1 MRNTYLINSRSHR
14 LKVFRI
20 GATAK
25 ILSSGERADD
35 ELLVV
40 HTHFTY
46 EVFLVTDGRLQL
58 ITENGE
64 AVYER
69 SAVIIPPRI
78 GHYSVPSSDGSY
90 CLLLSFEKEDSAFE
104 NAVKNKITSVALSD
118 DAMFYAKKAAEKLE
132 KGSLGDEKDAE
143 LLLTLLFNEIVEG
156 LIPNAKSDG
165 ATQISQRHINA
176 IETIVNSRLKEGVT
190 LSEIANEVYLSKR
203 QVSRIISKEYGCS
216 LPELINGKR
225 LTAAENL
232 LRTKN
237 ISVSRVAEEVGI
249 SSDGYFYTLFK
260 AKYGITPLQYKKL
273 KNKTAKDG
281 KEEKI

>member
-20 GATAK
+20 GETAK
-25 ILSSGERADD
+25 ILSYNERSD
-35 ELLVV
+35 EELRVV

-46 EVFLVTDGRLQL
+46 EVFLVADGQLQL

-64 AVYER
+64 SVYER

-78 GHYSVPSSDGSY
+78 GHYSVPSSAGSY
-90 CLLLSFEKEDSAFE
+90 CLLLSFEKENTAFE

-132 KGSLGDEKDAE
+132 SGSLGDEKDAE
-143 LLLTLLFNEIVEG
+143 LLITLLFNEIVES
-156 LIPNAKSDG
+156 LLPDAKSDG

-176 IETIVNSRLKEGVT
+176 IETIVNSRMKEGVT
-190 LSEIANEVYLSKR
+190 LSEIADEVYLSKR
-203 QVSRIISKEYGCS
+203 QVGRIISKEYGCS

-225 LTAAENL
+225 LKAAEIL
-232 LRTKN
+232 LRTTD
-237 ISVSRVAEEVGI
+237 ISVARVAKEVGI
-249 SSDGYFYTLFK
+249 SSGGYFYTLFK
-260 AKYGITPLQYKKL
+260 AKYGVTPLQYRKMKR
-273 KNKTAKDG
+273 
-281 KEEKI
+281 KE